1 MKRIIIEGDVG
12 EEVKKQ
18 MNYLDALSR
27 AMEDMAMTK
36 HELGKKMWEQV
47 RKEYPDISD
56 NCNLSIIDG
65 VALLVDRIKD

>member
-1 MKRIIIEGDVG
+1 MKRIIIDGEVG

-18 MNYLDALSR
+18 MIHLDALSQ
-27 AMEDMAMTK
+27 AMNDMAMTK
-36 HELGKKMWEQV
+36 HELGKRMWEHI

-65 VALLVDRIKD
+65 VALLVDRLKD